1 MAVRATGSAI
11 MGGSNPEEAMAPL
24 QHGGW
29 SVRGAAVGYPG
40 ALDSA
45 PRLVDRHSRPTGPTS
60 SRQPAILHPGQG
72 AALVGARGRGLGGPA
87 RLLHHHVRAAD
98 VSLSS
103 PVHRLNRACVNGRL
117 VVRFW
122 RFTQTVCRVRRQD
135 ALSPQTQVSRRG
147 PCATLSRPWRRE
159 EACSGVISH
168 SQPPPQTRRSRQ
180 GLSL

>member
-1 MAVRATGSAI
+1 MAGCASGSAFL
-11 MGGSNPEEAMAPL
+11 GGLTRQEATAPA
-24 QHGGW
+24 QHGGR

-40 ALDSA
+40 ALGSA

-103 PVHRLNRACVNGRL
+103 PVHRLNRACVDGRL

-122 RFTQTVCRVRRQD
+122 RFTQTVCRVRRQG
-135 ALSPQTQVSRRG
+135 ALFPQTQVSRRG
-147 PCATLSRPWRRE
+147 PYATLCRRWRRK
-159 EACSGVISH
+159 EACNGFISH
-168 SQPPPQTRRSRQ
+168 SQPPPRT
-180 GLSL
+180 